1 MKIRISKRLE
11 GIIARTAFDTTRTGV
26 TRSLKDFLMLEM
38 LRDEESL
45 ACQLLTARLKEWEL
59 HQVRLRI
66 EHDILSVT
74 GAEHHSPEHFFRKFI
89 DTLHTRADASA
100 SCLTTAHALQDIAA
114 DRTTVT
120 AHVLELYGITAE
132 RLADDVRRL
141 PDESAPGEFR
151 LLQPDPDERNAAEH
165 TREPDPSSL
174 LEKFGVELTRL
185 ARDGKIDPVV
195 GREEEI
201 ERVVQILS
209 RRKKNNPVLIG
220 EAGVGKSAIV
230 EGLAL
235 RIVAG
240 EVPHT
245 LAGKRLYA
253 LDISSLV
260 AGTKFR
266 GEFEER
272 MQQLLDELR
281 RSKQTLLFI
290 DEVHTIVGAGS
301 TQGSLDTANI
311 LKPALARGE
320 LQIIGAT
327 TFDEYRTDIESD
339 AALERRFQ
347 RVTVEPT
354 TPEQTLRILHNVAPV
369 YEAHH
374 HVRYTEEALQACVEL
389 TGRYITDRHFPDKAI
404 DALDEVGARVHL
416 QAAREPEPLRRIEAE
431 LAAVRREHRHVI
443 EQFACEKAASTRR
456 QELTLRAQL
465 GERRAAWRRTLEQR
479 PAEVTARHVREVI
492 TAMTGI
498 PAERVSGDER
508 LRLQQLGAYL
518 SERVIGQE
526 EAVERIA
533 RTIRRSRSGLK
544 EEGRPMGVF
553 LFVGPTGVG
562 KTLLAK
568 EVSKWLFDERRG
580 LIRIDMSEYGEKHNV
595 ARLIGSPPGYV
606 GYGEGGQLTE
616 AVRRQ
621 PHAVVLFDEIEKA
634 HPDLFNTMLQLFDE
648 GFLTDGSGR
657 RVDFR
662 NTIVIMTS
670 NVGSREA
677 ARKSVQVGYATG
689 SKEADEALAPQSEYR
704 RALEQCFAP
713 EFLNRVDDI
722 VIFRSLEPKD
732 VERIVERELHG
743 LRERARKL
751 GYRMRI
757 TDGARQRLAAMG
769 YERRYGARALRRT
782 LLDHVEEPLSAL
794 IIDGKLRE
802 GDTVVVESDR
812 SHGIRL
818 RVA

>member
-1 MKIRISKRLE
+1 M
-11 GIIARTAFDTTRTGV
+11 
-26 TRSLKDFLMLEM
+26 
-38 LRDEESL
+38 
-45 ACQLLTARLKEWEL
+45 
-59 HQVRLRI
+59 
-66 EHDILSVT
+66 
-74 GAEHHSPEHFFRKFI
+74 
-89 DTLHTRADASA
+89 
-100 SCLTTAHALQDIAA
+100 
-114 DRTTVT
+114 
-120 AHVLELYGITAE
+120 
-132 RLADDVRRL
+132 
-141 PDESAPGEFR
+141 
-151 LLQPDPDERNAAEH
+151 
-165 TREPDPSSL
+165 
-174 LEKFGVELTRL
+174 
-185 ARDGKIDPVV
+185 
-195 GREEEI
+195 
-201 ERVVQILS
+201 
-209 RRKKNNPVLIG
+209 LIG

-354 TPEQTLRILHNVAPV
+354 TPEQTLRILRNVAPV

-374 HVRYTEEALQACVEL
+374 RVRYTEEALQACVEL

-416 QAAREPEPLRRIEAE
+416 QAAREPEPLRRMEAE
-431 LAAVRREHRHVI
+431 LAAVRREHRHAV

-465 GERRAAWRRTLEQR
+465 GERRAAWCRTLEQR

-812 SHGIRL
+812 SRGIRL